1 MAKKNRKNRED
12 MTLRELMEDIKN
24 SCELADLEDY
34 LDVELCFY
42 KLPKDDNL
50 RDDAEYD
57 THLKFVE
64 LICTS
69 GGSFVDIGLE
79 E

>member
-1 MAKKNRKNRED
+1 
-12 MTLRELMEDIKN
+12 MTLRELMKDIKD

-34 LDVELCFY
+34 LDVELYFF
-42 KLPKDDNL
+42 KLPEDDNL
-50 RDDAEYD
+50 RDDEDND
-57 THLKFVE
+57 TPLKFVE

-69 GGSFVDIGLE
+69 GSSYVDIGLE

>member
-1 MAKKNRKNRED
+1 

>member
-1 MAKKNRKNRED
+1 
-12 MTLRELMEDIKN
+12 MTLRELMEDIKD
-24 SCELADLEDY
+24 SCTELELEDY
-34 LDVELCFY
+34 LDVELCFF

-50 RDDAEYD
+50 RDDADND
-57 THLKFVE
+57 TPLKFVE

-69 GGSFVDIGLE
+69 GSFYVDIGLE